1 VRAVL
6 STTFRSLG
14 IRNYRL
20 FATGQLVKLVGVWM
34 MFTAQ
39 DWLVLELSHNSPG
52 ALGIVS
58 ALQFTPVL
66 LLTLWGGK
74 LADRYDKR
82 YLLIAANAVFA
93 VTAMVFASL
102 VAGGVVQLWHV
113 FLFAA
118 LLGVANAVETPV
130 RQSFVSE
137 LVELPLLPNA
147 LALSAATFNT
157 ARIGGPALAGV
168 ALAVFH
174 TGPVFLIA
182 TALAIAPVFSYT
194 RMRPAELYRSDT
206 RPAKKDTRISDGLSY
221 VRRRPDLLLPI
232 VVMAVIGMIGFNFP
246 VTLASLA
253 KINFHAGPSSFGLL
267 TTSLAVGALV
277 GALAGSLRRA
287 RPGAY
292 VVLAAAIA
300 FSVLE
305 FAVGFAPT
313 FLVAALLLVP
323 TGFFSIFLA
332 QAANHRVQMGV
343 SPKFR
348 GRVMSLYVLVF
359 LGSTPIG
366 ASLAGWWGQRFGVPS
381 SIWGAGVVCLVAAVA
396 ALVWQLRSSGDRLK
410 LRFHPRPALVVVRPA
425 GAIDDP
431 VESVPVVADPREEV
445 TGESARGPR
454 PVVGPRQS
462 MARSPQSV
470 AESPRSVAKSPRS
483 VAESPRSVAEPPG
496 SAAELPRSSSA
507 ECPRSLDELPRSVD
521 QPARSLAKLEP
532 VRDDKPA
539 GDRAASAA

>member
-6 STTFRSLG
+6 NTTFRSLRV
-14 IRNYRL
+14 RNYRL

-39 DWLVLELSHNSPG
+39 DWLVLDLSHNSPG
-52 ALGIVS
+52 ALGGVS

-82 YLLIAANAVFA
+82 FLLIAANATFA
-93 VTAMVFASL
+93 VTAVVFAVL
-102 VAGGVVQLWHV
+102 VASGVVELWHV

-118 LLGVANAVETPV
+118 LLGVANAIETPV

-137 LVELPLLPNA
+137 LVEIPLLPNA

-168 ALAVFH
+168 ALALFH

-182 TALAIAPVFSYT
+182 TALAIAPVFSYAA
-194 RMRPAELYRSDT
+194 MRPGELFRGE
-206 RPAKKDTRISDGLSY
+206 RPGKKDTRIVDGLKY
-221 VRRRPDLLLPI
+221 VWRRNDLLMPI
-232 VVMAVIGMIGFNFP
+232 CVMAIVGMIGFNFP

-267 TTSLAVGALV
+267 TTALATGSLGGALV
-277 GALAGSLRRA
+277 GTLRRA

-292 VVLAAAIA
+292 VVILSGVA
-300 FSVLE
+300 FSILE
-305 FAVGFAPT
+305 FIVGFAPS
-313 FLVAALLLVP
+313 FVVAALLLVP

-343 SPKFR
+343 APEFR
-348 GRVMSLYVLVF
+348 GRVMALYVLVF

-366 ASLAGWWGQRFGVPS
+366 ASLAGWWGERYGVPS
-381 SIWGAGVVCLVAAVA
+381 SIWGAGLICLIASVV
-396 ALVWQLRSSGDRLK
+396 ALVWQLRTSGDRLR
-410 LRFHPRPALVVVRPA
+410 LRFSPLPRLVVHDRPLSTA
-425 GAIDDP
+425 DALD
-431 VESVPVVADPREEV
+431 STPVVA
-445 TGESARGPR
+445 
-454 PVVGPRQS
+454 
-462 MARSPQSV
+462 
-470 AESPRSVAKSPRS
+470 
-483 VAESPRSVAEPPG
+483 EPL
-496 SAAELPRSSSA
+496 EN
-507 ECPRSLDELPRSVD
+507 LDVERTPTKV
-521 QPARSLAKLEP
+521 
-532 VRDDKPA
+532 
-539 GDRAASAA
+539 